1 MKQLFLLM
9 LPLIWLF
16 SSCDKTPVEKD
27 ETPAPAKNDLRAGL
41 IAFYPFNNNHSDE
54 SGNNYHLNAIGAVL
68 GSDRFGVPSKAYD
81 FDGTSSYMEIP
92 QLMKAD
98 SLRNLTISVWIKVES
113 VNSKCILSF
122 LNKRDRSSCSNTIGF
137 DNRVDSYNI
146 LHRMVRTLSSSSCSS
161 SLIYDSIQN
170 PIGKWSHLV
179 LVQRCNA
186 ENTSAQRYDYIPFF
200 NGKKLK
206 ETSTISS
213 SSQIASSFG
222 LGGLIGCNNSVGDPS
237 FKFDFFKGSIDDI
250 RIYNRALSDDE
261 VQKLYTATN

>member
-98 SLRNLTISVWIKVES
+98 SLRNLTISVIVLW
-113 VNSKCILSF
+113 
-122 LNKRDRSSCSNTIGF
+122 
-137 DNRVDSYNI
+137 
-146 LHRMVRTLSSSSCSS
+146 
-161 SLIYDSIQN
+161 LITFQ
-170 PIGKWSHLV
+170 V
-179 LVQRCNA
+179 L
-186 ENTSAQRYDYIPFF
+186 
-200 NGKKLK
+200 L
-206 ETSTISS
+206 
-213 SSQIASSFG
+213 
-222 LGGLIGCNNSVGDPS
+222 SVGAFEIVQPHL
-237 FKFDFFKGSIDDI
+237 
-250 RIYNRALSDDE
+250 LS
-261 VQKLYTATN
+261 VVK